1 MEEQPLCTVI
11 KRSGAL
17 KSFEERG
24 RDSKAG
30 YMGEKDRGKVGRI

>member
-11 KRSGAL
+11 KAL

-30 YMGEKDRGKVGRI
+30 YMGEKDGGKVGRI